1 MKWKI
6 TFSKKFS
13 LECRGKQASIS
24 LERKSRLASCVILA
38 LGTLVTSVLKKKQNN
53 EIRKERWRDWMKEET
68 KYRMIECTR
77 ICTNI
82 NYCFL
87 SYSKAIISKN
97 RFVTHLR
104 TTIMKLASV
113 VKSLSYFRCVTSY
126 VTNMNWFII
135 FRSFFEVKTDTVV
148 VQIAH

>member
-1 MKWKI
+1 
-6 TFSKKFS
+6 
-13 LECRGKQASIS
+13 
-24 LERKSRLASCVILA
+24 
-38 LGTLVTSVLKKKQNN
+38 
-53 EIRKERWRDWMKEET
+53 MKEET

-104 TTIMKLASV
+104 TTIIKLASV

-126 VTNMNWFII
+126 VTNVNWFII

-148 VQIAH
+148 VQIAHQLTVIQVLDAFFCHGMVYQTSFGKEVVVGIVLKSVLSLEILFTQEPGRRYFSFNPKK

>member
-13 LECRGKQASIS
+13 LECRGTQASIS

-53 EIRKERWRDWMKEET
+53 EITKERWRDWMKEET

-77 ICTNI
+77 ICITLIIVFVLFQGDNFEKSI
-82 NYCFL
+82 CNSSSNYDNKNWHQLSSHCHISDAWHHASQMWTGSLLLGAFL
-87 SYSKAIISKN
+87 K
-97 RFVTHLR
+97 LR
-104 TTIMKLASV
+104 LTQ
-113 VKSLSYFRCVTSY
+113 LSFR
-126 VTNMNWFII
+126 
-135 FRSFFEVKTDTVV
+135 
-148 VQIAH
+148 

>member
-1 MKWKI
+1 MTWKI
-6 TFSKKFS
+6 TFSKNFS
-13 LECRGKQASIS
+13 LECRGTQASIS

-53 EIRKERWRDWMKEET
+53 EIRKERWGDWMKEET

-77 ICTNI
+77 ICINI

-104 TTIMKLASV
+104 TTIIKNWHQWSSHCHISDAWHHASQMWTGSLLLGAFLKLRLTQ
-113 VKSLSYFRCVTSY
+113 LSFR
-126 VTNMNWFII
+126 
-135 FRSFFEVKTDTVV
+135 
-148 VQIAH
+148 